1 AVPGGG
7 ARLRSARLRSRAL
20 LPPRGGQERAGSR
33 RGPPRLLLLHPDA
46 LRVGPLRRLLRASV
60 RPGRACPDAAG
71 GGVAP
76 ALGPADRGGRPPVR
90 GDLALRGRPHPAR
103 LRARRGRH
111 LPAGGCRA
119 LSRGR
124 GARGIL
130 SGGLGPDPVQAGRP
144 GGGGVQSARAA
155 AGDRG
160 DRSRGPPAAGPRRA
174 HGRAAG
180 LARRR
185 PDRGALRALSGP
197 ALPPA
202 RGFRYHA
209 ARGDGG
215 GAAGHRLRRGRRPGD
230 GGAARGRGAPDRA
243 LLREPD
249 RGGSRRRDPALRGLR
264 PSIRAQGPAPARGS
278 LRPPALSRTDPR
290 VPAGAGGGI
299 DAVLKAYSRLL
310 EQLML
315 VVDLVLVGLC
325 WLLAYWLRFH
335 VAGPPLPYQNV
346 PPLSDYLLMLL
357 PILVVWSV
365 SFHAFGLYRPR
376 RIGSHLSEAVDIAK
390 ASTMG
395 VLVLVAVMTFF
406 FRGYDYS
413 RVAIVYFGLL
423 SIGVVWFSRAAFR
436 ELLRF
441 ARRRGYNQRFA
452 VVVGDGEL
460 AATVVQRIRARSDV
474 GIQVLGVVG
483 DEKDDTG
490 GVRRLGGYADLR
502 AVLDAHTVDHVIL
515 ALAHEDYG
523 RLAGL
528 LDAVGDE
535 PVTIHVVPDLLRFA
549 SLRGGIEQF
558 EGMPFIHLRES
569 PLYGWNQLA
578 KRVFDFAFSA
588 VVLAVIWPV
597 LLLLAVAVK
606 SSSRGPVF
614 YRQERMGLD
623 GRRFEMLKFRTM
635 DANAESKTGPVW
647 AGRADQRR
655 TNLGAFLRRLSLD
668 ELPQFWNVLRGDMSV
683 VGPRPERPVFVER
696 FRQTVPG
703 YMLRHK
709 VKSGITGWAQVNGL
723 RGNTSLEKRI
733 QYDIEYI
740 ERWSVWLDIKIIAM
754 TVVRVLVDRN
764 AY

>member
-1 AVPGGG
+1 V
-7 ARLRSARLRSRAL
+7 LR
-20 LPPRGGQERAGSR
+20 
-33 RGPPRLLLLHPDA
+33 
-46 LRVGPLRRLLRASV
+46 
-60 RPGRACPDAAG
+60 
-71 GGVAP
+71 
-76 ALGPADRGGRPPVR
+76 
-90 GDLALRGRPHPAR
+90 
-103 LRARRGRH
+103 
-111 LPAGGCRA
+111 
-119 LSRGR
+119 
-124 GARGIL
+124 
-130 SGGLGPDPVQAGRP
+130 
-144 GGGGVQSARAA
+144 
-155 AGDRG
+155 
-160 DRSRGPPAAGPRRA
+160 
-174 HGRAAG
+174 
-180 LARRR
+180 
-185 PDRGALRALSGP
+185 
-197 ALPPA
+197 
-202 RGFRYHA
+202 
-209 ARGDGG
+209 
-215 GAAGHRLRRGRRPGD
+215 
-230 GGAARGRGAPDRA
+230 
-243 LLREPD
+243 
-249 RGGSRRRDPALRGLR
+249 
-264 PSIRAQGPAPARGS
+264 
-278 LRPPALSRTDPR
+278 
-290 VPAGAGGGI
+290 
-299 DAVLKAYSRLL
+299 AYSRLL

-315 VVDLVLVGLC
+315 VADLVLVGLC
-325 WLLAYWLRFH
+325 WLLAYWLRFY
-335 VAGPPLPYQNV
+335 VAGPPLPYADRGPV
-346 PPLSDYLLMLL
+346 ADYLLMLL
-357 PILVVWSV
+357 PILLVWSA
-365 SFHAFGLYRPR
+365 SFRAFGLYRPR
-376 RIGSHLSEAVDIAK
+376 RIGSHLSEAVDLAK

-395 VLVLVAVMTFF
+395 VLVLVALMTFF

-413 RVAIVYFGLL
+413 RVVIVYFWLL

-436 ELLRF
+436 EGLRF

-460 AATVVQRIRARSDV
+460 AATVVQRMEGRRDV

-569 PLYGWNQLA
+569 PLYGWNRLA
-578 KRVFDFAFSA
+578 KRVFDFLFSA
-588 VVLAVIWPV
+588 TVLTVIWPV
-597 LLLLAVAVK
+597 LLLLAAAVK
-606 SSSRGPVF
+606 VSSRGPVF

-635 DANAESKTGPVW
+635 DADAEVRTGPVW
-647 AGRADQRR
+647 ARPSDQRR
-655 TNLGAFLRRLSLD
+655 TGLGAFLRRLSLD

-740 ERWSVWLDIKIIAM
+740 ERWSVWLDFKIIAM